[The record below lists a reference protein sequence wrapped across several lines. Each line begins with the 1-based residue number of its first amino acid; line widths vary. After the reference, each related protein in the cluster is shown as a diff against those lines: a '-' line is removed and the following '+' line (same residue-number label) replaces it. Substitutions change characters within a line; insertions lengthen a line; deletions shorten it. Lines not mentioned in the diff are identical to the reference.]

1 MTFLDLRRDERDLLD
16 GSCTPALDD
25 LDLAHELAFMRATR
39 EVEPPPPMSVDL
51 ICRLDAAA
59 PSRVN

>member
-1 MTFLDLRRDERDLLD
+1 MTFLDLGREVRDLLD
-16 GSCTPALDD
+16 GSCPPALDD

-51 ICRLDAAA
+51 ICRLGAGAQ
-59 PSRVN
+59 SRVN

>member
-16 GSCTPALDD
+16 GSCPPALDD

-39 EVEPPPPMSVDL
+39 EVEPPPPMSADL
-51 ICRLDAAA
+51 ICRLGAGA
-59 PSRVN
+59 PARVN